1 MAKVQHGHTVGHFF
15 GKRFSRTYGSWIS
28 MKQRCRNKNH
38 TAFSRYGA
46 KGIDYVNRWEKF
58 TNFLEDMGERPGGKS
73 LDRIDNNK
81 GYSKE
86 NCRWATAKEQAN
98 NKIIPADSLFSRAK
112 LLKLLKAE
120 ANKDKVVRMSLRE
133 LGTKIGKS
141 GEYVRILIGEL
152 ESLGKIEVS
161 RSKSR
166 RNYITIL

>member
-1 MAKVQHGHTVGHFF
+1 ME
-15 GKRFSRTYGSWIS
+15 RT
-28 MKQRCRNKNH
+28 
-38 TAFSRYGA
+38 
-46 KGIDYVNRWEKF
+46 
-58 TNFLEDMGERPGGKS
+58 
-73 LDRIDNNK
+73 
-81 GYSKE
+81 
-86 NCRWATAKEQAN
+86 
-98 NKIIPADSLFSRAK
+98 K

-133 LGTKIGKS
+133 LGDRMGLS